1 MKTEIEQEI
10 TTPSANVPPY
20 PNSRYA
26 WFVVVLLMFAYILSY
41 VDRSILTLLVTPI
54 QDDMGLS
61 DTQISLLH
69 GLAFAIFYTL
79 LGFPIG
85 WLADRK
91 NRVGIIAVGIA
102 FWSLMTALCGVA
114 KNFTHLFFARMG
126 VGVGEAAL
134 NPSAYSIITDYFPP
148 EKLSRA
154 LSTYVMGTYLGFG
167 IAYILGGT
175 IVNAISSMPD
185 FDLPVIGHIF
195 SWQLAFFLVGIPGL
209 FFVLLL
215 KFIKEPVR
223 RGRLHDDSPLG
234 SGATLREFTDFLLVN
249 RKTMIAHSLGFS
261 ALGFLVNGMALWTPT
276 FFQRTYGLETA
287 EAGIIYGSLLLVFGG
302 SGVYAGGWVAD
313 KLQSKGFQGAVFI
326 STFIF
331 ALCGIIP
338 AILSPLMPSSNLAF
352 ILIAPMIFCTSA
364 PWGLAVS
371 ALQQIA
377 PNELRGQVSA
387 VYLFTVNLIGIGLG
401 PTSVALMTDY
411 FFKDP
416 EALRYS
422 MSIIAGTASIIA
434 SISIYWGLKSFEG
447 SLERAKV
454 WNN

>member
-223 RGRLHDDSPLG
+223 RGRLHDDSPLV
-234 SGATLREFTDFLLVN
+234 LL
-249 RKTMIAHSLGFS
+249 H
-261 ALGFLVNGMALWTPT
+261 
-276 FFQRTYGLETA
+276 
-287 EAGIIYGSLLLVFGG
+287 
-302 SGVYAGGWVAD
+302 
-313 KLQSKGFQGAVFI
+313 
-326 STFIF
+326 FIF
-331 ALCGIIP
+331 
-338 AILSPLMPSSNLAF
+338 
-352 ILIAPMIFCTSA
+352 T
-364 PWGLAVS
+364 
-371 ALQQIA
+371 
-377 PNELRGQVSA
+377 
-387 VYLFTVNLIGIGLG
+387 
-401 PTSVALMTDY
+401 
-411 FFKDP
+411 
-416 EALRYS
+416 
-422 MSIIAGTASIIA
+422 
-434 SISIYWGLKSFEG
+434 
-447 SLERAKV
+447 
-454 WNN
+454 